1 MVLLVSRL
9 VTVYAFFITVASAQ
23 NTNNNNRLYDIGP
36 PVMTYQG
43 LELDLAYTVRNS
55 VTPNIVGINL
65 YSDPNCT
72 FSIDSAAT
80 SYITESIIPDLTPVG
95 DGSGTRQ
102 VRFWGAREQQR
113 REGKV
118 FGCVFHP

>member
-1 MVLLVSRL
+1 
-9 VTVYAFFITVASAQ
+9 
-23 NTNNNNRLYDIGP
+23 
-36 PVMTYQG
+36 MTYQG

-102 VRFWGAREQQR
+102 VRFGGAREQQR